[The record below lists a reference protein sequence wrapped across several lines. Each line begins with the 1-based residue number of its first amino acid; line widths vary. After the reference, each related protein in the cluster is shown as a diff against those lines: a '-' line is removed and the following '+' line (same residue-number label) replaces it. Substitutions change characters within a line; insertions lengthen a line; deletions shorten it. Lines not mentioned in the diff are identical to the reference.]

1 MKLGV
6 LAEVIEKLAPK
17 ELKEEWDN
25 VGILIG
31 HQDKEIEKAVVSLDF
46 NGEVLEYALKEGA
59 DLIITHHPVIFDKLS
74 SITDVDL
81 LNCIKNDISV
91 YSAHTNLD
99 SADGG
104 VNDALCE
111 ALSLKNIGKNKML
124 RYGEISPMSVINFAE
139 IVKEKLNTKSV
150 RLTSREDKIVKKVGV
165 LGGAGGDEIT
175 LAMESGCDLYLT
187 GEAPYHIAQFAYKND
202 IALISAGHYE
212 TEILIVKKLAEYVEN
227 NTNVKVLPFY
237 ETNIYKQV

>member
-1 MKLGV
+1 MKLSNV
-6 LAEVIEKLAPK
+6 AEIIEKLAPK

-31 HQDKEIEKAVVSLDF
+31 EKNKEIKKAVVSLDF
-46 NGEVLEYALKEGA
+46 NGEVLEYAVKEGA

-74 SITDVDL
+74 SITDVDI

-99 SADGG
+99 NADGG
-104 VNDALCE
+104 VNDVLCDV
-111 ALSLKNIGKNKML
+111 LGLKNIGKNKML
-124 RYGEISPMSVINFAE
+124 RYGDISPMSVMDFAE

-150 RLTSREDKIVKKVGV
+150 RLTSREDKIVRKVGV
-165 LGGAGGDEIT
+165 LGGAGGDEIA

-187 GEAPYHIAQFAYKND
+187 GEAPYHIAQLAYKSD

-212 TEILIVKKLAEYVEN
+212 TENVIIEKLAEYIKN
-227 NTNVKVLPFY
+227 NASIEVLPFC